1 LICTVYTV
9 TNNASATA
17 GGARFTRDIGVDYSK
32 QILARV
38 TAFTWRNFH
47 QTDPADGENVQRVA
61 FFIIDM
67 DGIGYADNN
76 RIHVSSN

>member
-1 LICTVYTV
+1 V
-9 TNNASATA
+9 
-17 GGARFTRDIGVDYSK
+17 K
-32 QILARV
+32 
-38 TAFTWRNFH
+38 AFKWRNFH